1 VRIPPP
7 DATGEA
13 GRRLSARLREMRSAD
28 RAGEAEAST
37 VRVVLGRT
45 FTRTAGRWVD
55 ERFHEGGRVLRVQS
69 MSEAYFAILAARP
82 ELRAAFALGDAV
94 VVTLEGDR
102 TIEIAADAP
111 TVSADEARR
120 FVEGS

>member
-1 VRIPPP
+1 
-7 DATGEA
+7 
-13 GRRLSARLREMRSAD
+13 
-28 RAGEAEAST
+28 

-55 ERFHEGGRVLRVQS
+55 ERFHEGGRVLRVQA

-82 ELRAAFALGDAV
+82 ELRAAFALGESV
-94 VVTLEGDR
+94 VVTIEHDR

-111 TVSADEARR
+111 VVSAEDARR